1 MISVENKLHNARRRV
16 IFERHIF
23 LRRLKGEKPI
33 IHLYSKD
40 EIKQEPSRVHAKIIP
55 FIIGANAPTA
65 IICPGGAYQF
75 ISYNNEGAEYA
86 KALNKRGYNAFML
99 SYRVGYDARFPFPME
114 DLARAICF
122 VKHNAKA
129 YGINADTLY
138 LFGSSAGGHL
148 AACFSAKYKDFPNE
162 YCGKSY
168 NLKPTGLVLSYPVI
182 TMGDYTHELSRTLL
196 LGLHSTEKK
205 RRATSVELIADSD
218 FPPTFFWHCEGD
230 ETVPIKNSEM
240 LDERLN
246 EVGVKHWFSRYPH
259 GGHGIGLGVGTV
271 AEGWIN
277 DAVQFLK
284 SIDFE

>member
-1 MISVENKLHNARRRV
+1 MISIENKLHNARRR
-16 IFERHIF
+16 IKFERHIF
-23 LRRLKGEKPI
+23 RHRLKGEKVMYN
-33 IHLYSKD
+33 LYSD
-40 EIKQEPSRVHAKIIP
+40 EEIRRDRSRAHAKIVP
-55 FIIGANAPTA
+55 FLIGADAPTA

-99 SYRVGYDARFPFPME
+99 VYRVGLNARFPAPME
-114 DLARAICF
+114 DLARAVCF
-122 VKHNAKA
+122 VKHNAA
-129 YGINADTLY
+129 AFHINADSYY

-148 AACFSAKYKDFPNE
+148 ASCFCARHKDFPNE
-162 YCGKSY
+162 YLGKSY
-168 NLKPTGLVLSYPVI
+168 DLKPKGLVLSYPVI
-182 TMGDYTHELSRTLL
+182 SMGEYSHELSRTLL
-196 LGLHSTEKK
+196 LGLHNTEKK
-205 RRATSVELIADSD
+205 RRETSVELIAGAD

-230 ETVPIKNSEM
+230 ETVSIKNSEM

-246 EVGVKHWFSRYPH
+246 EVGVSHWFVRYPH